1 MKVLVFEPLVSSHR
15 GGGQPFAWSAAILD
29 DNHVLAKGYWIAS
42 LREQDGYDVHEP
54 SMAAQ
59 GYLEVDLV
67 VRDCFNDAAAAFC
80 QWLGQHH
87 DDEHVLV
94 ATSEPRVTFLPGQA
108 LLTVLRRDA
117 AARWWRPY
125 VDHIDTRLLAWRHN
139 LPEPPVVWGALE
151 PDLANLRLRA
161 SLDILHTVP
170 VEKWLAW
177 DPPTPET
184 CLHLDEFAQLVEAT
198 PSC

>member
-1 MKVLVFEPLVSSHR
+1 MKILVFEPLVSSHR
-15 GGGQPFAWSAAILD
+15 GAAQPFAWGAAVLD
-29 DNHVLAKGYWIAS
+29 GHRVLAKGHWVGS
-42 LREQDGYDVHEP
+42 LRYQDGYDVHEP

-59 GYLEVDLV
+59 GYLEEDLV
-67 VRDCFNDAAAAFC
+67 FQVCFNDAAAAFC

-87 DDEHVLV
+87 DDEHILV

-151 PDLANLRLRA
+151 PDLADVRLGR
-161 SLDILHTVP
+161 SLDILRAVP
-170 VEKWLAW
+170 VEQWLAW
-177 DPPTPET
+177 EPPTPAS
-184 CLHLDEFAQLVEAT
+184 CLHLDAYAQMAEAT
-198 PSC
+198 PTC